1 MVTTTGYVVQQ
12 TPYPEVVLRYCD
24 GLRWWSMAVWG
35 LFRRA
40 RYTRSGCGP
49 RSTSSATADRHEIL
63 SRHSKANKATQG
75 SSAGRDPKTLQAAD
89 LLDGPLAVTA

>member
-1 MVTTTGYVVQQ
+1 MITTRWIRRSA

-35 LFRRA
+35 LFRWA
-40 RYTRSGCGP
+40 RYTCSGCGP
-49 RSTSSATADRHEIL
+49 RSTSSAAADRQEVL
-63 SRHSKANKATQG
+63 SCHSKANKVTLG